1 MKSKRDIIDK
11 IEKLYKQQQVL
22 SKSKQRGNLS
32 DMRNQEVYS
41 IKLDELF
48 DIAHAHA
55 HAHANHLIQF
65 EEDRQSLAQQRIN
78 RSGSI
83 GGIYSS
89 LARIEGLS
97 AERRAHRELLQ
108 SSAPKS
114 QFTSQEI
121 DSKPDETTSEDTSD
135 DETFTYNSTAVKKQ
149 RIISPKVSAV
159 LDRTNTSVRKAS
171 MITASVLNKVG
182 VPANT
187 VSLSKSSIHRQRQK
201 QRYKSAKDNRQGFSS
216 TKSVV
221 HWDGKLLPDTD
232 ESTQLVDRMAVLLTS
247 SEDSST
253 KLLGVPKLL
262 SGTGKE
268 TADAVKGLLES
279 WDIGRDTVGAC
290 FDTTASNTG
299 HYSGACVLLEN
310 LLERPL
316 LWLVCLVRHSW
327 YLSPELASLAL
338 FSNHVHNELKVP
350 IDAST
355 RCRNAARNRGSH
367 QQSYPALIRTSIHC
381 HVYSCSIS
389 RLDSSYPQNST

>member
-48 DIAHAHA
+48 DIAHHA

-65 EEDRQSLAQQRIN
+65 EEDRQFLAQQRIN

-83 GGIYSS
+83 GGIDSS

-201 QRYKSAKDNRQGFSS
+201 QRHKSAKDNRQGFSS

-232 ESTQLVDRMAVLLTS
+232 ESTQLVQDNAVIIDALQYTG
-247 SEDSST
+247 DSSV
-253 KLLGVPKLL
+253 KLL
-262 SGTGKE
+262 
-268 TADAVKGLLES
+268 
-279 WDIGRDTVGAC
+279 
-290 FDTTASNTG
+290 
-299 HYSGACVLLEN
+299 
-310 LLERPL
+310 
-316 LWLVCLVRHSW
+316 
-327 YLSPELASLAL
+327 AL
-338 FSNHVHNELKVP
+338 TCQELK
-350 IDAST
+350 
-355 RCRNAARNRGSH
+355 
-367 QQSYPALIRTSIHC
+367 
-381 HVYSCSIS
+381 
-389 RLDSSYPQNST
+389 